1 MPKEPI
7 DMNNNENDYALNG
20 TGCQNIGELRMAFD
34 ILRDTL
40 FVNHNDAWDTKRI
53 AAAVT
58 QRMYQIQNQMEF
70 DWDHL
75 PHRSY
80 FPSQQERAAAVETA
94 RAVGLNK

>member
-1 MPKEPI
+1 
-7 DMNNNENDYALNG
+7 MNNNENDYALNG

-40 FVNHNDAWDTKRI
+40 FVNHNDVWDPKRV
-53 AAAVT
+53 AGAVT

-75 PHRSY
+75 PQCSR

-94 RAVGLNK
+94 RAIGLNK